1 MAIVEMSPSP
11 VLQMVD
17 AVTVPVPDLDH
28 GLAFYRDRLG
38 HGLIR
43 RMPLGPRT

>member
-17 AVTVPVPDLDH
+17 AVTVPVPDLDQ

-43 RMPLGPRT
+43 QPRARCR